1 MAKKRLSAGQVFK
14 IVRLIVRAIAEAMEA
29 AESARAPGSPAG
41 SKITPEEA
49 ASVVVSALASVAD
62 DMQEIIQD

>member
-1 MAKKRLSAGQVFK
+1 
-14 IVRLIVRAIAEAMEA
+14 MEA